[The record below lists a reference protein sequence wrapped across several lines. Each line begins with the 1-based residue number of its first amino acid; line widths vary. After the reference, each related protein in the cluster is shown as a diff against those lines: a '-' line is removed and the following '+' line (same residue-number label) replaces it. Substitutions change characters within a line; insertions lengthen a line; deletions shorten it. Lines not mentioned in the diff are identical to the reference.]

1 MSEAAKDIVVK
12 MLHVDPHQRL
22 TAPQVLRHP
31 WIVERDQL
39 SDKCLTRQD
48 PLIVK
53 GALSATY
60 SALRRCAPA
69 PVLEPVQSSGLAQRR
84 GMKKLGSPKLTSD
97 PKEKE

>member
-1 MSEAAKDIVVK
+1 MYCNVF
-12 MLHVDPHQRL
+12 
-22 TAPQVLRHP
+22 PQCPLGGTVCQL
-31 WIVERDQL
+31 L
-39 SDKCLTRQD
+39 SDGQNLPALTLSDIMSLFLFHQ
-48 PLIVK
+48 

-84 GMKKLGSPKLTSD
+84 GMKKLESPKVNSD